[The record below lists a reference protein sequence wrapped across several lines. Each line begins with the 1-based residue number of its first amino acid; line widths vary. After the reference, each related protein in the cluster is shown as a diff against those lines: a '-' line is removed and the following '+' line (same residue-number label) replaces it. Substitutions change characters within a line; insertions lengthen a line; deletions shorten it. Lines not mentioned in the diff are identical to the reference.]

1 MASRRILIQ
10 RSTISRNP
18 ITAAPDGKMSSPVSC
33 RIWLQQRRDRQMAL
47 GTYGGIPAH
56 RPRFRC
62 LVGFSWRFPILFSQS
77 AGKKGAEPVEDC
89 IQLYGGNAGKLSD
102 GTISHANVSASYGN
116 RRKRGS
122 HSSSMLRS
130 TPPMPPWKRCRRIWN
145 ASSISSPRTAGPIA
159 PWCMLLTGPWGV
171 F

>member
-102 GTISHANVSASYGN
+102 GRYRTRMYPLHTETE
-116 RRKRGS
+116 GS
-122 HSSSMLRS
+122 GEAILPLCSVNL
-130 TPPMPPWKRCRRIWN
+130 PPPLGSVAGDLERFKHIK
-145 ASSISSPRTAGPIA
+145 SRTAGPIA